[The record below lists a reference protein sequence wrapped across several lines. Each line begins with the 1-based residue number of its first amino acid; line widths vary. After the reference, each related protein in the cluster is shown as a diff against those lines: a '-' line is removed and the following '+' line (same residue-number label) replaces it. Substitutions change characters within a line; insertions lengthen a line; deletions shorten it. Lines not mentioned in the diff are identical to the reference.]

1 MFQLSRWEP
10 APGVES
16 DGGRLS
22 FTPTID
28 AAGVPF
34 DRRRTARA
42 HGIGLRNPRRVARS
56 RGSLFLRRVNL
67 LDLDGGF
74 VIVYASNCGTA
85 RVARRARSSGKRMND
100 DAGIRIQ
107 RKMEQQRAPI
117 VERWL
122 QYLQDRDRSS
132 VALVSTEELRRSC
145 EELFDLLRDGLSRGG
160 LEGFAAPVWD
170 ATRLFLEQVSSDR
183 AVKGLTPTETANYV
197 LSLRQPLYDFI
208 GGPEEANREG
218 DANDL
223 RRLASLIDEMG
234 LYTTEAYLRTR
245 ERLINRQREEML
257 ELSTPVVRLWKG
269 ILAVPLIGT
278 LDSERTQ
285 VVMETLLTKV
295 IETEATIAIIDITG
309 VPTVDTLVAQHLL
322 KTVSA
327 ARLMG
332 ADCIISGISPQIAQ
346 TIVHLGV
353 DLGDVTT
360 RTSLESAFGEALR
373 KMRLEVCPVA
383 DSGSRE

>member
-1 MFQLSRWEP
+1 MK
-10 APGVES
+10 
-16 DGGRLS
+16 D
-22 FTPTID
+22 D
-28 AAGVPF
+28 AA
-34 DRRRTARA
+34 
-42 HGIGLRNPRRVARS
+42 
-56 RGSLFLRRVNL
+56 
-67 LDLDGGF
+67 
-74 VIVYASNCGTA
+74 
-85 RVARRARSSGKRMND
+85 M
-100 DAGIRIQ
+100 RIH
-107 RKMEQQRAPI
+107 RKIEQQRGAI
-117 VERWL
+117 IDSWL
-122 QYLQDRDRSS
+122 QYLQGRDRSS
-132 VALVSTEELRRSC
+132 AGLVSTEELRRSG
-145 EELFDLLRDGLSRGG
+145 EELLDLLRDGLSRGG
-160 LEGFAAPVWD
+160 LEGFDAPVWD
-170 ATRLFLEQVSSDR
+170 STRLFLEQVSSDR
-183 AVKGLTPTETANYV
+183 AIKGLTPTETATYV
-197 LSLRQPLYDFI
+197 LSLKQPLYDLIDGEF
-208 GGPEEANREG
+208 GNRQDDTSG
-218 DANDL
+218 AW
-223 RRLASLIDEMG
+223 RLSSLIDEMG
-234 LYTTEAYLRTR
+234 LYTAETYLRTR

-360 RTSLESAFGEALR
+360 RTSLESAFAEALS
-373 KMRLEVCPVA
+373 KTRLRVCPVS
-383 DSGSRE
+383 DSGSGE